1 MTHEH
6 IAEPLVLTI
15 VALKRGKA
23 DRVTEWFAQSGIT
36 FNLVALGRGTAKGK
50 ALAYLGL
57 DESAKDFIFSTMPL
71 SLSREML
78 NKVGAQLYPGPLDKG
93 IAFSIPLS
101 AIVTER
107 AERCLRGTQ
116 IEQGGASMEQEFHH
130 DLIIAVTNL
139 GYVDDVMDAAR
150 AVGVPGGTVLHARR
164 VGTKQ
169 AEKFFGVPIH
179 PEKEMLFILVKRED
193 RARIMEAIVE
203 KNGLHTDAKTI
214 VFSLPVNSVAGL
226 PSVE

>member
-1 MTHEH
+1 MTHGH
-6 IAEPLVLTI
+6 TGDPLVLTI
-15 VALKRGKA
+15 VAVKRGKA
-23 DRVTEWFAQSGIT
+23 DRVTEWFARSGVT

-71 SLSREML
+71 SLSKELLLM
-78 NKVGAQLYPGPLDKG
+78 VGRQLYPGPLDKG

-107 AERCLRGTQ
+107 AERCLRGSLH
-116 IEQGGASMEQEFHH
+116 EQGGASMEQDFHH

-193 RARIMEAIVE
+193 RARIMDAISE

-214 VFSLPVNSVAGL
+214 VFSLPVNNVAGL